1 MKKNAHT
8 LQVWRGG
15 CQSVEPLLFRPLHCY
30 IRYIRSY
37 CQNSDFGSI
46 LYPYR
51 HSLAGFTDLAS
62 KALIQCG
69 KSCKITETGFSI
81 AILACRRNQKG
92 HTKPVT
98 GRPRYSS
105 ANTSI
110 PILSVQY
117 RLASCSPLN
126 SYILLVC
133 FRGYFSN
140 FSLLLDNSYIYILI
154 SVVGPPALLVLS
166 KEYHLQMKS
175 CNPRAPHNMTTSQQ
189 IKSRK

>member
-15 CQSVEPLLFRPLHCY
+15 CHSVEPLLFRPLHCY
-30 IRYIRSY
+30 IRSY
-37 CQNSDFGSI
+37 CQTSDFSSI

-105 ANTSI
+105 ANTTI
-110 PILSVQY
+110 LILSVQY
-117 RLASCSPLN
+117 RLASCSQLN
-126 SYILLVC
+126 SSGMFSWLL
-133 FRGYFSN
+133 FQLFIGIRR
-140 FSLLLDNSYIYILI
+140 LI

-175 CNPRAPHNMTTSQQ
+175 CNPNITQHDNITTNPGNELHLL
-189 IKSRK
+189 IAW